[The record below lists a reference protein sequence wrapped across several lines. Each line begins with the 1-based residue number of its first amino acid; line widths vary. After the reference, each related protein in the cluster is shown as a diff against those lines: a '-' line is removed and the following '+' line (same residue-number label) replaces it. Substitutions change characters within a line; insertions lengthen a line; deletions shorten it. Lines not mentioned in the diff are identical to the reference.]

1 MQGGNADAW
10 IKNFSAASP
19 GSIPPYSLAEMS
31 NKLHMP
37 DPTARALAA
46 TLIQVGFL
54 KQDPFTKM
62 VRSRFDYL

>member
-19 GSIPPYSLAEMS
+19 GSIPPYSPAEMS

-37 DPTARALAA
+37 NPTARALAA

-54 KQDPFTKM
+54 KQ
-62 VRSRFDYL
+62 